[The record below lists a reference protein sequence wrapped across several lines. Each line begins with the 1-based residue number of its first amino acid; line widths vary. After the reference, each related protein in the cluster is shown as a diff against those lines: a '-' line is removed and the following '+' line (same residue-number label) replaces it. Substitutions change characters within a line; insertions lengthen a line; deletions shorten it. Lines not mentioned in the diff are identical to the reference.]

1 MGRFI
6 QRLQRPLKTSV
17 PGPKTVAAFDSLYT
31 QLPLWAQHGA
41 VTTYGLYWRW
51 LRFGNGYEHY
61 LRDYQ
66 EREKYSSQDWDL
78 WQRTSLTNLLQ
89 RSVKTVPYYRET
101 WSKNEI
107 KAANEG
113 RLEDLPLLDKLPI
126 RNEPTSFCRDDVK
139 PWPKL
144 TFHTSGSTGTPI
156 ASIWTIQEV
165 RNSLALREARSAH
178 WAGVSFSLPRATF
191 SGRLVE
197 PNPESRGP
205 FYRFNLAERQVYLS
219 AFHLAPD
226 TAHLYVEALRKHDVK
241 WATGYAVS
249 FYLLAKFILEQ
260 GLTAPRLQAIITTS
274 EKLTPEMRK
283 VMESAFGCR
292 VYEEYST
299 VENAVFASECE
310 RGQLHISPDAGV
322 IEILRPDGSQCEPGE
337 TGEVVATCLARDY
350 QPFIRY
356 RLGDLAQLD
365 DRLCDC
371 GRAMPVLRE
380 VVGRL
385 EDVLVGP
392 DGRQMVRFH
401 GVFVNQRHV
410 QEAQIIQETLRSIRV
425 KVVPTN
431 GFGQND
437 RHEIVNRVRQRLG
450 PHVQVI
456 VERVDSIPRTP
467 AGKFQAVVSLV
478 QHRGRVQVEPERQ
491 HVTR

>member
-1 MGRFI
+1 LTG
-6 QRLQRPLKTSV
+6 
-17 PGPKTVAAFDSLYT
+17 FDSLYT
-31 QLPLWAQHGA
+31 RLPLWAQHGA
-41 VTTYGLYWRW
+41 VTSYGLYWRW
-51 LRFGNGYEHY
+51 LRFGPGYQHY

-66 EREKYSSQDWDL
+66 EREKYSFGDWHV
-78 WQRTSLTNLLQ
+78 WQQNSLKTLLQ
-89 RSVKTVPYYRET
+89 RAALSVPYYRRT
-101 WSKNEI
+101 WSRNEI

-126 RNEPTSFCRDDVK
+126 RNEPASFCRNDMR

-178 WAGVSFSLPRATF
+178 WAGVSFRLPRATF

-197 PNPESRGP
+197 PDPESRGP
-205 FYRFNLAERQVYLS
+205 FYRFNLVERQVYLS

-226 TAHLYVEALRKHDVK
+226 TAQLYVEALRKHGVK

-260 GLTAPRLQAIITTS
+260 GLSAPRLQAIITTS
-274 EKLTPEMRK
+274 EKLTPEMRA
-283 VMESAFGCR
+283 VMEAAYGCR

-310 RGQLHISPDAGV
+310 QGQLHISPDAGV
-322 IEILRPDGSQCEPGE
+322 IEILRPDGSRCEPGE
-337 TGEVVATCLARDY
+337 TGEVVATCLTRNY

-356 RLGDLAQLD
+356 QLGDLAQLD
-365 DRLCDC
+365 DAPCPCR
-371 GRAMPVLRE
+371 RAMPVLKE

-385 EDVLVGP
+385 EDVIVGQ

-410 QEAQIIQETLRSIRV
+410 QEAQIIQEALRCIRV

-431 GFGQND
+431 GFEETD
-437 RHEIVNRVRQRLG
+437 RQEIINRVRQRLG
-450 PHVQVI
+450 PN
-456 VERVDSIPRTP
+456 VEVVVELVESILRTP

-478 QHRGRVQVEPERQ
+478 QNRGKVQANPERQ
-491 HVTR
+491 YVTR

>member
-1 MGRFI
+1 
-6 QRLQRPLKTSV
+6 
-17 PGPKTVAAFDSLYT
+17 VAVFNSLYT
-31 QLPLWAQHGA
+31 RLPLWAQHGA
-41 VTTYGLYWRW
+41 VSSYGLYWRW
-51 LRFGNGYEHY
+51 LRFGPGYKRY

-66 EREKYSSQDWDL
+66 EREKYSFGDWDT
-78 WQRTSLTNLLQ
+78 WQRNCVKHLL
-89 RSVKTVPYYRET
+89 RRAAVTVPYYRLT
-101 WSKNEI
+101 WGRNEV

-113 RLEDLPLLDKLPI
+113 RLEDLPLLDKAPI

-165 RNSLALREARSAH
+165 RNSLALREARSAR
-178 WAGVSFSLPRATF
+178 WAGVSFGLPRATF

-197 PNPESRGP
+197 PDPESRGP
-205 FYRFNLAERQVYLS
+205 FYRFNLVERQVYLS

-226 TAHLYVEALRKHDVK
+226 TAPLYVEALRRHGVK

-260 GLTAPRLQAIITTS
+260 GLAAPKLQAIITTS
-274 EKLTPEMRK
+274 EKLTLEMRT
-283 VMESAFGCR
+283 VMESAYGCR

-322 IEILRPDGSQCEPGE
+322 IEILRPDGSHCEPGE
-337 TGEVVATCLARDY
+337 TGEVVATCFTRDY

-365 DRLCDC
+365 DERCPC
-371 GRAMPVLRE
+371 RRAMPVLKE

-385 EDVLVGP
+385 EDVIVGQ

-401 GVFVNQRHV
+401 GVFVNQRHI
-410 QEAQIIQETLRSIRV
+410 QEAQVIQETLHCIRV
-425 KVVPTN
+425 KVVSAN
-431 GFGQND
+431 GFQETD
-437 RHEIVNRVRQRLG
+437 RQEIIDRVRQRLG
-450 PHVQVI
+450 PNVKVI
-456 VERVDSIPRTP
+456 VELVDTILRTP

-478 QHRGRVQVEPERQ
+478 HNQGSVQVEPERQ
-491 HVTR
+491 YVAR

>member
-1 MGRFI
+1 MAG
-6 QRLQRPLKTSV
+6 
-17 PGPKTVAAFDSLYT
+17 FDSLYT

-51 LRFGNGYEHY
+51 LRFGHGYEHY

-66 EREKYSSQDWDL
+66 EREKYSFQDWDV
-78 WQRTSLTNLLQ
+78 WQRNGVRNLLQ
-89 RSVKTVPYYRET
+89 RAVVTVPYYRET
-101 WSKNEI
+101 WSPSEI

-197 PNPESRGP
+197 PDPESRGP

-226 TAHLYVEALRKHDVK
+226 TAHLYVEALQKHGVK

-260 GLTAPRLQAIITTS
+260 GLPAPRLQAIITTS
-274 EKLTPEMRK
+274 EKLTPEMRR
-283 VMESAFGCR
+283 VMESAYGCR
-292 VYEEYST
+292 VFEEYST

-322 IEILRPDGSQCEPGE
+322 IEILRPDGSRCEPGE
-337 TGEVVATCLARDY
+337 TGEVVATCLTRDY

-356 RLGDLAQLD
+356 RLGDLAQFD
-365 DRLCDC
+365 DELCPC
-371 GRAMPVLRE
+371 RRAMPVLKE

-385 EDVLVGP
+385 EDVIVGQ

-401 GVFVNQRHV
+401 GVFVSQRHV
-410 QEAQIIQETLRSIRV
+410 QEAQIVQESLVCIRV

-431 GFGQND
+431 GFEATD
-437 RHEIVNRVRQRLG
+437 RQEIIDRVRQRLG
-450 PHVQVI
+450 PNVEVI
-456 VERVDSIPRTP
+456 VEVVESIRRTP

-478 QHRGRVQVEPERQ
+478 QNSAQVQVKAERQ
-491 HVTR
+491 YVKR

>member
-1 MGRFI
+1 MK
-6 QRLQRPLKTSV
+6 PLS
-17 PGPKTVAAFDSLYT
+17 
-31 QLPLWAQHGA
+31 
-41 VTTYGLYWRW
+41 
-51 LRFGNGYEHY
+51 
-61 LRDYQ
+61 
-66 EREKYSSQDWDL
+66 
-78 WQRTSLTNLLQ
+78 
-89 RSVKTVPYYRET
+89 
-101 WSKNEI
+101 
-107 KAANEG
+107 
-113 RLEDLPLLDKLPI
+113 
-126 RNEPTSFCRDDVK
+126 
-139 PWPKL
+139 KL

-165 RNSLALREARSAH
+165 RNSLALREARSAN

-197 PNPESRGP
+197 PDPESRGP

-226 TAHLYVEALRKHDVK
+226 TAHLYVEALRKHGVK

-249 FYLLAKFILEQ
+249 FYLLAKFILDQ
-260 GLTAPRLQAIITTS
+260 GLSAPELQAIITTS

-283 VMESAFGCR
+283 VMESAYGCR

-322 IEILRPDGSQCEPGE
+322 VEILRPDGSQCEPGE
-337 TGEVVATCLARDY
+337 TGEVVATCLTRDY

-356 RLGDLAQLD
+356 KLGDLAQLD
-365 DRLCDC
+365 DELCSC
-371 GRAMPVLRE
+371 GRAMPVLKE

-385 EDVLVGP
+385 EDVIVGH

-401 GVFVNQRHV
+401 GVFVNQRNV

-431 GFGQND
+431 GFGQTD
-437 RHEIVNRVRQRLG
+437 HQEIIDRVRQRLG
-450 PHVQVI
+450 PRVDVI
-456 VERVDSIPRTP
+456 VERVDSIPRTS
-467 AGKFQAVVSLV
+467 AGKFQAVISLIREEGEV
-478 QHRGRVQVEPERQ
+478 GAAPDRRY
-491 HVTR
+491 HVR